1 MATCKSDRRELNAEI
16 ARRLRIEGIV
26 PSTTRV
32 VGKYAIRPCFIN
44 PRTTIAEVEQMVART
59 RAIGDELTK
68 RPLAT
73 RAGGGSPS

>member
-1 MATCKSDRRELNAEI
+1 MLDELNTEI

-68 RPLAT
+68 SGL
-73 RAGGGSPS
+73 